1 MKHFKIVFQKEPSE
15 HFTVYPKSSPGW
27 DDQLYDEIM
36 HHKKTYGG
44 VVALVIVV
52 IVMTV
57 FCCCCRKDKNSAV
70 QMNKTVDI
78 EPFTMEFDDIRAED
92 SAK

>member
-1 MKHFKIVFQKEPSE
+1 
-15 HFTVYPKSSPGW
+15 
-27 DDQLYDEIM
+27 M
-36 HHKKTYGG
+36 HHKTEIEVGG
-44 VVALVIVV
+44 AAGLIIFI

-57 FCCCCRKDKNSAV
+57 FCCCCRKDKDSAV

-78 EPFTMEFDDIRAED
+78 EPFTMNFDDIRPED